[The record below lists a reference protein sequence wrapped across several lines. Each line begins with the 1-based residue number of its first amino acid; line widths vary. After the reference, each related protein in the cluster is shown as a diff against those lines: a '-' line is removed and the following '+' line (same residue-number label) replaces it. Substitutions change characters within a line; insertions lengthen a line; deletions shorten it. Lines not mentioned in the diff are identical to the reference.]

1 MSKYYTVYDSRTDD
15 VLAFGESM
23 QCAKML
29 GITHAS
35 FYSMTSRVRAGK
47 CDKYALVI
55 EQD

>member
-1 MSKYYTVYDSRTDD
+1 MSKYYTVYDARTDD
-15 VLAFGESM
+15 ILAFGESM

-35 FYSMTSRVRAGK
+35 FYSMASRVRKGK

-55 EQD
+55 EFD